1 MKKVFLFV
9 PLLAVVGLLFV
20 KPPSIAHNNPLP
32 TSSSQATVTSSNS
45 NPTNSNVVQ
54 ESSVNNSSVSTKSN
68 IREENVLGAA
78 TPEAESV
85 PSTATTSVTA
95 SAPKPVPAATSTHAP
110 TPKASIPTIGG
121 KGGDDEHEGKEHEG
135 RERHGDDD
143 GGRLPKPPS
152 NH

>member
-1 MKKVFLFV
+1 MKKAFLFV
-9 PLLAVVGLLFV
+9 PLLAVVGLFFV

-54 ESSVNNSSVSTKSN
+54 ESSVKTTSVSTKSP
-68 IREENVLGAA
+68 IREENLVA
-78 TPEAESV
+78 TSTPSTKNS
-85 PSTATTSVTA
+85 STATA
-95 SAPKPVPAATSTHAP
+95 
-110 TPKASIPTIGG
+110 IPNIGG

>member
-1 MKKVFLFV
+1 LKKVFLFV

-32 TSSSQATVTSSNS
+32 TSSTQATITNSATSS
-45 NPTNSNVVQ
+45 THSNVVQ
-54 ESSVNNSSVSTKSN
+54 ESSVKSTSVSTKSPL
-68 IREENVLGAA
+68 REENLV
-78 TPEAESV
+78 
-85 PSTATTSVTA
+85 ATTAPSSKNASTSSV
-95 SAPKPVPAATSTHAP
+95 APN
-110 TPKASIPTIGG
+110 IGG
-121 KGGDDEHEGKEHEG
+121 KGGDDEHEGREHEGREREG